1 MRGGHQFSKKVE
13 QLAKDEDFT
22 ILICNGCNSIIFDDN
37 KTEETICHHCGTE
50 ESVYFMEEKENFSK
64 FKY

>member
-1 MRGGHQFSKKVE
+1 MRGGYQFSKKVE

-22 ILICNGCNSIIFDDN
+22 VLICNGCNSIIFDDN

-50 ESVYFMEEKENFSK
+50 ESENFSN